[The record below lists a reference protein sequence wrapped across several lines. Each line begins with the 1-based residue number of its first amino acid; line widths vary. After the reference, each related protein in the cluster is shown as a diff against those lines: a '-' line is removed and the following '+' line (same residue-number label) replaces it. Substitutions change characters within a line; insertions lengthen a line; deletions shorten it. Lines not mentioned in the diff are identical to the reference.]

1 MIFMRMIAILM
12 TVAALSSPV
21 LAADGPA
28 TITVTGQGHVDVAPD
43 MATFSLGVMTE
54 GETAQAA
61 LSSNS
66 EQLAAVLARLK
77 AAGIEPRDI
86 QTSGLSLGPRYDYRN
101 SGEAPKVT
109 GYVASNMVMVKVR
122 ALDTLGG
129 LLDKAVAD
137 GANALNGVNF
147 GLQDDAAAVDEARM
161 RAVADARH
169 RAELYAKAAGVT
181 LGKILKIS
189 EADGYARPMPMA
201 MEAGAFAKSA
211 DVPVAAGEL
220 GISTT
225 LTLIYE
231 IAE

>member
-61 LSSNS
+61 LSS
-66 EQLAAVLARLK
+66 
-77 AAGIEPRDI
+77 
-86 QTSGLSLGPRYDYRN
+86 GLSLGPRYDYRN

-109 GYVASNMVMVKVR
+109 GYVASNMVTVKVR

-231 IAE
+231 IAD